1 MERYKIIGQAS
12 RQVYEALG
20 RACTKHT
27 EHQAHFC
34 VEVEQAKIT
43 GDHNAQ
49 IRFSM
54 AYTHMTLA
62 GSADQSDLIWFAVDS
77 TSGDAVQLGSSDII
91 AGHNDTLNSSVKR
104 QLEPASDAPQKK
116 TQKRV
121 RFQSASLASACT
133 SPTLSNAALASA
145 FLSSDSM
152 RKDFCDVIR
161 RRLREPLQASECVG
175 VLENTDKYRSFVYPS
190 PNKCCRQM
198 RQAVSL
204 GQVISSVSNRQ
215 TVGGLALYDR
225 LRLAKVLATAVLQYH
240 STPWLRLSWRS
251 EDVYFFG
258 NEIASSQDTPNITS
272 PHLNV
277 KVKGPCGQLSRAS
290 TFPPHN
296 LARNPLLFSLGVVL
310 LEIAHTSTID
320 NLQRP
325 IDLDNGRE
333 NGYTEFFAARRLA
346 KSAKTDMGATYHKVV
361 EKLVECDFG
370 CGVDLND
377 PQLQAAFHH
386 DVVCPLEKL
395 EQKLREFHLDTL

>member
-1 MERYKIIGQAS
+1 MERYQIIGQAS

-43 GDHNAQ
+43 DDRNAQ
-49 IRFSM
+49 IKFIM
-54 AYTHMTLA
+54 AYTQMTLD
-62 GSADQSDLIWFAVDS
+62 GSNDPSDLIWFAVDS
-77 TSGDAVQLGSSDII
+77 TSADAVEPGSFDTTT
-91 AGHNDTLNSSVKR
+91 GHNDTLTSSVKK
-104 QLEPASDAPQKK
+104 QMESASGAPQKR

-121 RFQSASLASACT
+121 RFESTSLAPACT
-133 SPTLSNAALASA
+133 SPTLSTAAIAGT

-161 RRLREPLQASECVG
+161 IRLREPLQASECVG
-175 VLENTDKYRSFVYPS
+175 VLENTDRRRSFVYPS
-190 PNKCCRQM
+190 PSRCCRQM
-198 RQAVSL
+198 RQAISL
-204 GQVISSVSNRQ
+204 GQVISSVSKRQ

-225 LRLAKVLATAVLQYH
+225 LRLAKILATAVLQYH
-240 STPWLRLSWRS
+240 STPWLRLPWRS

-258 NEIASSQDTPNITS
+258 DELASSQDMPSIIS

-277 KVKGPCGQLSRAS
+277 KVEGPFEQLPRTS

-310 LEIAHTSTID
+310 LEIAYTSTID
-320 NLQRP
+320 DLQRP

-333 NGYTEFFAARRLA
+333 TGYTEFFAARRLA
-346 KSAKTDMGATYHKVV
+346 KCAKTDMGATYHQVV
-361 EKLVECDFG
+361 EKVVECDFG

-377 PQLQAAFHH
+377 PRLQAAFHH
-386 DVVCPLEKL
+386 EVICPLEKL
-395 EQKLREFHLDTL
+395 EQKLGEICLDTP

>member
-1 MERYKIIGQAS
+1 MERYQIIGQAS

-43 GDHNAQ
+43 NDRNAQ
-49 IRFSM
+49 IKFSM
-54 AYTHMTLA
+54 GYTQMTLA

-77 TSGDAVQLGSSDII
+77 TSGDAVDPGSFDITT
-91 AGHNDTLNSSVKR
+91 GHNDTLNQSVKG
-104 QLEPASDAPQKK
+104 QIEPASGAPKKK

-133 SPTLSNAALASA
+133 SPTSSTTTLAGA
-145 FLSSDSM
+145 FLSNDSM

-175 VLENTDKYRSFVYPS
+175 VLENTDRCRSFVYPS

-198 RQAVSL
+198 RQAISL

-215 TVGGLALYDR
+215 TVDGLALHDR

-258 NEIASSQDTPNITS
+258 NELASSQDVPSIKS

-277 KVKGPCGQLSRAS
+277 KVKGPCEQLARAS
-290 TFPPHN
+290 AFPPHT

-310 LEIAHTSTID
+310 LEIAYTSTID
-320 NLQRP
+320 NLQRS
-325 IDLDNGRE
+325 IDLHNGGE

-346 KSAKTDMGATYHKVV
+346 KSAKTDMGSTYRKIV
-361 EKLVECDFG
+361 EKVVECDFG

-377 PQLQAAFHH
+377 PRLQAAFHH
-386 DVVCPLEKL
+386 DVICTLEKL
-395 EQKLREFHLDTL
+395 EQDVRDL

>member
-1 MERYKIIGQAS
+1 
-12 RQVYEALG
+12 
-20 RACTKHT
+20 
-27 EHQAHFC
+27 
-34 VEVEQAKIT
+34 
-43 GDHNAQ
+43 
-49 IRFSM
+49 M

-77 TSGDAVQLGSSDII
+77 VSGDAVQSGNSYVTT
-91 AGHNDTLNSSVKR
+91 GHNDTLNTSVKR
-104 QLEPASDAPQKK
+104 QMEPASGAPQKK

-133 SPTLSNAALASA
+133 SPTLSTTALANA

-175 VLENTDKYRSFVYPS
+175 VLENTDKCRSVVYPS
-190 PNKCCRQM
+190 PKKCCRQM
-198 RQAVSL
+198 RQATSL
-204 GQVISSVSNRQ
+204 GQVISSVSDRQ
-215 TVGGLALYDR
+215 TIGGLALYDR
-225 LRLAKVLATAVLQYH
+225 LRLAKILATAVLQYH

-258 NEIASSQDTPNITS
+258 NELDSSQDMPSIIS

-325 IDLDNGRE
+325 IDLDDGRE

-377 PQLQAAFHH
+377 LQLQAAFHH
-386 DVVCPLEKL
+386 DVICPLEKL

>member
-1 MERYKIIGQAS
+1 MEKYKIIGQAS

-91 AGHNDTLNSSVKR
+91 ASHNDTLNPSVKR
-104 QLEPASDAPQKK
+104 QMEPASGAPQKK

-145 FLSSDSM
+145 FVSSDSM
-152 RKDFCDVIR
+152 RKDFCDVI

-175 VLENTDKYRSFVYPS
+175 VLENTDKCRSFVYPS

-198 RQAVSL
+198 RQAISL
-204 GQVISSVSNRQ
+204 GQVISSVSDRQ

-225 LRLAKVLATAVLQYH
+225 LRLAKILATAVLQYH

-251 EDVYFFG
+251 EDVYFFS
-258 NEIASSQDTPNITS
+258 NEIASSQDMPSITS

-395 EQKLREFHLDTL
+395 EQKLRAFHLDTV